1 MRAEPFLDFAEV
13 DLSKVL
19 YTQDDIFSPD
29 ALKQDGRFRMLDAI
43 VVEDIEGELAV
54 GYKDIRDDEW
64 WAEDHIPGR
73 PIFPGTM
80 MIEAAA
86 QLCSFDF
93 YLRRPDAKQKF
104 CGFTS
109 IGNTRFRAAVYP
121 GTRFYVAAKLG
132 RVRATLFNYKL
143 QGYVD
148 QAVVFETEITGMVF

>member
-1 MRAEPFLDFAEV
+1 
-13 DLSKVL
+13 
-19 YTQDDIFSPD
+19 
-29 ALKQDGRFRMLDAI
+29 
-43 VVEDIEGELAV
+43 
-54 GYKDIRDDEW
+54 
-64 WAEDHIPGR
+64 
-73 PIFPGTM
+73 M

-93 YLRRPDAKQKF
+93 YLRRPDAKEKF
-104 CGFTS
+104 CGFTN
-109 IGNTRFRAAVYP
+109 IGNTRFRAAVFP